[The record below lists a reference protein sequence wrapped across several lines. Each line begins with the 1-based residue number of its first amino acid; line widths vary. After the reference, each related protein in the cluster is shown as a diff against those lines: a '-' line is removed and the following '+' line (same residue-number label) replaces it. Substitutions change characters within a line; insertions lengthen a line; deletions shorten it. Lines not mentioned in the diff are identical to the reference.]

1 MEKQRAQVGMR
12 PVFTDGEQIE
22 RAAGQLVV
30 ASKAAGMDR
39 IDSAV
44 ARLDG
49 SGVFAVQGEMA
60 DPAARRALVEHSQA
74 ISQTVEASTR
84 QAQQANPQTQDQQYQ
99 QREQEQNRARG
110 M

>member
-1 MEKQRAQVGMR
+1 
-12 PVFTDGEQIE
+12 
-22 RAAGQLVV
+22 
-30 ASKAAGMDR
+30 
-39 IDSAV
+39 
-44 ARLDG
+44 
-49 SGVFAVQGEMA
+49 MA